1 MDIYGHN
8 IIEQLFGRCYDMDKE
23 NKNKHSKE
31 GEAMATPLS
40 KKEETIKEKL
50 DRISAKASVLTGND
64 NMIELDPKNPQHKE
78 WFEDDKCKGN

>member
-1 MDIYGHN
+1 
-8 IIEQLFGRCYDMDKE
+8 
-23 NKNKHSKE
+23 
-31 GEAMATPLS
+31 MATPLN

>member
-1 MDIYGHN
+1 
-8 IIEQLFGRCYDMDKE
+8 MDKE

-31 GEAMATPLS
+31 GEAMATPLN